1 MEVLPSQ
8 VSSSH
13 PCGLTQALGVEV
25 RFGSTV
31 KDLLV
36 TGSHCRGIVLQSG
49 EEIAACAV
57 ILAVSLCVG

>member
-1 MEVLPSQ
+1 M
-8 VSSSH
+8 
-13 PCGLTQALGVEV
+13 EV

-36 TGSHCRGIVLQSG
+36 TGSNCRGVVLQSG

-57 ILAVSLCVG
+57 ILAVRMCACAE